1 MADALGADD
10 SPSGQHSRYLI
21 FAVCSVALLMGSM
34 DATIVA
40 TALHTITRD
49 MGSSIAWTSWTITAY
64 LLGQTIA
71 MPLAGRLSD
80 SWGRKRMFLIFV
92 ITFTVAS
99 LLCGLAV
106 NVYWLIVCRFVQA
119 LGGGGFVP
127 SAMGAVAD
135 RFGRDRERAIGFF
148 SSIFPLGALVGPAL
162 GGLIVTY
169 WTWRVIFFI
178 NVPVGIALVA
188 LLAWLL
194 PESKTPRRPAI
205 DVIGSLLMGAA
216 LLGIM
221 LGLNQL
227 GERGAGS
234 PLPWALLVGGVVCA
248 GAFLLRQDRA
258 ANPIIPPAL
267 LRRPAFAVI
276 NGLNLLYGASAIGMF
291 SLVPL
296 FAQLAYGL
304 GPLQAGTLL
313 TVRALGMIG
322 AAFVTSLAIR
332 RVGYRAP
339 MIVGFLLVAGGLVLL
354 AIPPALLGAYGWLA
368 VSAVLAG
375 MGVGISG
382 PAANNA
388 AIELMPDQVAA
399 ISGLRGMF
407 RQVGGIVAVS
417 VVALLIAQSPGSAS
431 VLGRAFAGL
440 AALVVAATPVV
451 LWVPERRRESIV

>member
-1 MADALGADD
+1 VADPAALD
-10 SPSGQHSRYLI
+10 SPPTQHSRYVI
-21 FAVCSVALLMGSM
+21 FAACSVALLMGSM

-40 TALHTITRD
+40 TALHTLTRE
-49 MGSSIAWTSWTITAY
+49 MGSSISWTSWTITAY
-64 LLGQTIA
+64 LLGQTVA
-71 MPLAGRLSD
+71 MPIAGRLSD

-92 ITFTVAS
+92 VTFTVAS

-106 NVYWLIVCRFVQA
+106 NVYMLIVCRFLQA

-135 RFGRDRERAIGFF
+135 RWGRDRERAIGFF

-162 GGLIVTY
+162 GGLIVTFF
-169 WTWRVIFFI
+169 TWRVIFFI
-178 NVPVGIALVA
+178 NVPVGIVLVL

-194 PESKTPRRPAI
+194 PSSEVRRRPAV
-205 DVIGSLLMGAA
+205 DLVGSGLMSGA

-227 GERGAGS
+227 GERGPGS
-234 PLPWALLVGGVVCA
+234 PLPWALLAAGVLLVV
-248 GAFLLRQDRA
+248 AFLRRQDRTEH
-258 ANPIIPPAL
+258 PIIPPAL
-267 LRRPAFAVI
+267 LRRPAFAVV
-276 NGLNLLYGASAIGMF
+276 NGLNLLYGASAFGMF

-296 FAQLAYGL
+296 FAQLTYGL

-313 TVRALGMIG
+313 TVRALGMITV
-322 AAFVTSLAIR
+322 AFATSLAIR
-332 RVGYRAP
+332 RLGYRLP
-339 MIVGFLLVAGGLVLL
+339 MILGFLLVAGGLALL
-354 AIPPALLGAYGWLA
+354 AVPAPPLLGPYGWLA
-368 VSAVLAG
+368 VASILAG
-375 MGVGISG
+375 MGVGVAG

-417 VVALLIAQSPGSAS
+417 VVALLIAQASGSAG
-431 VLGRAFAGL
+431 VLGRAFLGL
-440 AALVVAATPVV
+440 AALVVVATPAV
-451 LWVPERRRESIV
+451 LRVPERT